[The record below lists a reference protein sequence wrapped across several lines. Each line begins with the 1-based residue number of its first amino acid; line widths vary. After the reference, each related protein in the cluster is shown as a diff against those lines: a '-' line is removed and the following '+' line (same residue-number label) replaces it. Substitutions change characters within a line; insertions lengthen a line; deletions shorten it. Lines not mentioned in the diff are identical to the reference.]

1 MGERLEQYANDMA
14 KLVAQR
20 KKERMDMEL
29 ENERISQQIKYIKE
43 MTVENEEVEAEHQ
56 LVSVDRTTPSGNIQ
70 VTLEDG
76 SRLVIKLNT
85 VHTVAH
91 IKQEVMARKPQESRR
106 EFKLGTLDSPSR
118 LLSDQAII
126 GDEKLLGSAIIQ
138 RFE

>member
-56 LVSVDRTTPSGNIQ
+56 LVSVDPTTPSGNIQ

-85 VHTVAH
+85 DHTVAH
-91 IKQEVMARKPQESRR
+91 IKQEIMARKPEESRR
-106 EFKLGTLDSPSR
+106 DFKLVTLGPPSK
-118 LLSDQAII
+118 LLLDQAII